1 MKNILSKAYEIL
13 NQEICVRSLPDSFK
27 AFNGTFLFVEN
38 TFSLIT
44 SYNCKH
50 CVPYYYYKI
59 THLILR
65 EAWVKLLLMELSG
78 VENEARRISKD

>member
-13 NQEICVRSLPDSFK
+13 NQEICVRSLPESFK

-38 TFSLIT
+38 TFPLIT
-44 SYNCKH
+44 SYNCEH
-50 CVPYYYYKI
+50 CVPYYYNKI

-65 EAWVKLLLMELSG
+65 EVWVKLLLMELSG
-78 VENEARRISKD
+78 VENEARRISED